1 MSWSLCTEKL
11 GEVLDMSSIYDNVEK
26 IMEDTKG
33 KLPFTTRNTTPTPD
47 FEITQDMIDKL
58 KAKIA
63 SKGRKAMGSAEKP

>member
-1 MSWSLCTEKL
+1 
-11 GEVLDMSSIYDNVEK
+11 MSSIYDDVEK

-33 KLPFTTRNTTPTPD
+33 KLPFTTRNITPTPD